1 VDTRT
6 KPADATQGDK
16 SKTSTGPKKKSST
29 LPREGTAEFIIRR
42 NETLKRAT
50 EKYAWVAQHEG
61 FVLRKNPLKQ
71 APLKNWV
78 YDRIAK
84 ADYAFPYIKRSGHKR
99 IWFPDF
105 NTMLHAY
112 YEPQYAGE
120 TRYEDALII
129 AERIE
134 FLPGEP
140 EITHDADDCRVL
152 NLWRPP
158 AWREDNHAVEPAF
171 FLQHLRYLLDD
182 DHGAIDHVLNFFAH
196 LIQRPQ
202 ERVGHALLITSEAKG
217 IGKSTLGAIVRR
229 LVGEPNSRVAQTKDL
244 KSNFDGWLVGKLVVQ
259 VDEIYEAG
267 NWDLANKLKP
277 LITEPTVSANIKY
290 GPQIEVENFAR
301 FLMFS
306 NNTSPLDIED
316 GDRRYFV
323 FNSNAQP
330 KGDDYYEALYQY
342 ASSAVGMNQIYTFLK
357 RRDLSNFNP
366 HRRPPMTEAKQRI
379 IRESQHPLHTY
390 IIEAVTS
397 GHFREKLGAEFTWD
411 ALQRLLMHDG
421 YSAQAKNTK
430 EVGTAL
436 KSAGVTQSRR
446 KVGDRKVRIY
456 GLPAHGRSGPLT
468 RWQPGSATE
477 PDEPLDL

>member
-1 VDTRT
+1 MEKQEEPLVNGSDQ
-6 KPADATQGDK
+6 KEHAA
-16 SKTSTGPKKKSST
+16 SVTSEQSPKKV
-29 LPREGTAEFIIRR
+29 LRANTAEFITLQRDNLRR
-42 NETLKRAT
+42 AF

-71 APLKNWV
+71 APLKDWI
-78 YDRIAK
+78 YKRIAK
-84 ADYAFPYIKRSGHKR
+84 ADFGISVIDKSGHKKL
-99 IWFPDF
+99 WYPDLP
-105 NTMLHAY
+105 TMLAAY

-120 TRYEDALII
+120 TIYHQDFLI

-158 AWREDNHAVEPAF
+158 PWKENKKAREPTV
-171 FLQHLRYLLDD
+171 FLQHVAYLLDD
-182 DHGAIDHVLNFFAH
+182 DQAAIEHVLNFLAH

-217 IGKSTLGAIVRR
+217 IGKSTLGIIVHR
-229 LVGEPNSRVAQTKDL
+229 LVGEQNSRVAQTKDL

-267 NWDLANKLKP
+267 NWGLANKLKP

-306 NNTSPLDIED
+306 NNSSPLDIED

-330 KGDDYYEALYQY
+330 RGDEYYDALHQY
-342 ASSAVGMNQIYTFLK
+342 ASSTAGMNQIYTFLK
-357 RRDLSNFNP
+357 RRDISVFNP
-366 HRRPPMTEAKQRI
+366 HRRPPMTEAKKRI
-379 IRESQHPLHTY
+379 ISESQHPLHTY

-397 GHFREKLGAEFTWD
+397 GHFRATLGTEFTFD
-411 ALQRLLMHDG
+411 ALQRQLTKYG

-436 KSAGVTQSRR
+436 KSAGVTQGRR
-446 KVGDRKVRIY
+446 KAGGRKIRSYV
-456 GLPAHGRSGPLT
+456 LPANGQTFTATGP
-468 RWQPGSATE
+468 E
-477 PDEPLDL
+477 DMVHDL